1 MKCIVKETNEGN
13 IVLHE
18 LNNDVESS
26 MTFDTLEIHKEI
38 WKKNFLDKEIQ
49 EEKNFRIM
57 ENHLEDELFH
67 LIALPIF
74 SSNEFLNQQ

>member
-38 WKKNFLDKEIQ
+38 WRKNFLNSEIQ
-49 EEKNFRIM
+49 EE
-57 ENHLEDELFH
+57 
-67 LIALPIF
+67 
-74 SSNEFLNQQ
+74 

>member
-38 WKKNFLDKEIQ
+38 WKKNLVWKSEGIYQ
-49 EEKNFRIM
+49 T
-57 ENHLEDELFH
+57 LSL
-67 LIALPIF
+67 L
-74 SSNEFLNQQ
+74 